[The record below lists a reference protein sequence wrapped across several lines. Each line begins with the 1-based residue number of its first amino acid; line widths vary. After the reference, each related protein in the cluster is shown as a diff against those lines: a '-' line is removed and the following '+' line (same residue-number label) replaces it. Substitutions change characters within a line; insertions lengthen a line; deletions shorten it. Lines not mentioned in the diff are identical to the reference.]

1 MPSEKDHLVVDES
14 GKVVFAIHKNQFVIM
29 GPSHHIVTQQMG
41 ARNSSKLTFYDPSGQ
56 VIKEVDG
63 SDIKYKWF
71 YFGMAIIQSSFTP
84 SSERTEG
91 VIAEDGN
98 WIQPPQL
105 AHFELTEN
113 DRIIRS
119 VYDETFTRA
128 AWDAE
133 SDERKNQF
141 NNFLRKH
148 NLIDMQRSQV
158 VDLQFPVSEANAEMH
173 TTA

>member
-1 MPSEKDHLVVDES
+1 
-14 GKVVFAIHKNQFVIM
+14 
-29 GPSHHIVTQQMG
+29 
-41 ARNSSKLTFYDPSGQ
+41 
-56 VIKEVDG
+56 
-63 SDIKYKWF
+63 
-71 YFGMAIIQSSFTP
+71 
-84 SSERTEG
+84 
-91 VIAEDGN
+91 
-98 WIQPPQL
+98 
-105 AHFELTEN
+105 
-113 DRIIRS
+113 